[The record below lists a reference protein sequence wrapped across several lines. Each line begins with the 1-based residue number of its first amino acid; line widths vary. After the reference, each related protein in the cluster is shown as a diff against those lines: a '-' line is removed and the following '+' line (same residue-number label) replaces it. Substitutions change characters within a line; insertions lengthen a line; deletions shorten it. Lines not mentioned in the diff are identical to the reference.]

1 MSTSRICLLAAVFL
15 LAPAFAGAAEVAYEI
30 EPAHTYPSF
39 EADHMGLSF
48 WRGKFN
54 TSSGRIVLDREAG
67 SGSVDIKVDIA
78 SIDFGN
84 DAMNEKA
91 RSAEL
96 FDAGKY
102 PQAHYRGRLG
112 GFVDGAPTRVDGSLE
127 LHGKTLPLV
136 LAIDR
141 FKCTKHPMM
150 PRDYCGA
157 NATATLDRA
166 AFGIDAGKDYGFDM
180 KVVLRIQV
188 EVLGP
193 EQAPA
198 KPSQHND

>member
-1 MSTSRICLLAAVFL
+1 MPLPRPALLAAA
-15 LAPAFAGAAEVAYEI
+15 LALVPAFAGAADIVYEI
-30 EPAHTYPSF
+30 DPGHTFPSF

-54 TSSGRIVLDREAG
+54 TTGGRVVLDREAG
-67 SGSVDIKVDIA
+67 RGRVDITVDIA
-78 SIDFGN
+78 SIDFGS
-84 DAMNEKA
+84 DEMNAEARKA
-91 RSAEL
+91 VL
-96 FDAGKY
+96 FDADKY
-102 PQAHYRGRLG
+102 PQAHYRGRLE
-112 GFVDGAPTRVDGSLE
+112 GFVDGAPTRVDGTLE

-141 FKCTKHPMM
+141 FKCMKHPVM
-150 PRDYCGA
+150 PREYCGA

-166 AFGIDAGKDYGFDM
+166 AFGMDAGKDYGFDM
-180 KVVLRIQV
+180 KVALRIQV

-198 KPSQHND
+198 PTP

>member
-1 MSTSRICLLAAVFL
+1 MSLRPALLAAA
-15 LAPAFAGAAEVAYEI
+15 LALVPAIADAADVVYEI
-30 EPAHTYPSF
+30 DPGHTYPSF

-67 SGSVDIKVDIA
+67 SGSVDVAVDIA
-78 SIDFGN
+78 SIDFGHDELN
-84 DAMNEKA
+84 AHA
-91 RSAEL
+91 RAPEL

-102 PQAHYRGRLG
+102 PKAHYRGRLG

-141 FKCTKHPMM
+141 FKCTRHPVM
-150 PRDYCGA
+150 PREYCGA

-166 AFGIDAGKDYGFDM
+166 AFGMDAGKDYGFDM
-180 KVVLRIQV
+180 KVALRIQV

-198 KPSQHND
+198 PAP

>member
-78 SIDFGN
+78 SVDFGN

-198 KPSQHND
+198 KPSQHNE

>member
-1 MSTSRICLLAAVFL
+1 MSLHPTLLAAA
-15 LAPAFAGAAEVAYEI
+15 LALVPAIAGAAGVVYEI
-30 EPAHTYPSF
+30 DPDHTYPSF
-39 EADHMGLSF
+39 EADHMGLSY

-54 TSSGRIVLDREAG
+54 TSSGRILLDRASG
-67 SGSVDIKVDIA
+67 SGSVDVQVDIA

-84 DAMNEKA
+84 DELNAHA
-91 RSAEL
+91 LAPEL

-141 FKCTKHPMM
+141 FKCTKHPML

-157 NATATLDRA
+157 NATATFDRA

-188 EVLGP
+188 EALGP

-198 KPSQHND
+198 TPR

>member
-1 MSTSRICLLAAVFL
+1 MSLPRSALLAA
-15 LAPAFAGAAEVAYEI
+15 AFALLPSIACAAEVIYEI
-30 EPAHTYPSF
+30 DAAHTYPSF

-54 TSSGRIVLDREAG
+54 TSSGRVVLDREAG
-67 SGSVDIKVDIA
+67 RGSVDIAIDIA

-84 DAMNEKA
+84 DALNEHA

-102 PQAHYRGRLG
+102 PQAHYRGRLE
-112 GFVDGAPTRVDGSLE
+112 GFVDGAPTRVDGTLQ

-157 NATATLDRA
+157 NATSTLDRA
-166 AFGIDAGKDYGFDM
+166 AFGMDAGKDYGFDM
-180 KVVLRIQV
+180 KVALRIQV
-188 EVLGP
+188 EALGP
-193 EQAPA
+193 AQPQ
-198 KPSQHND
+198 P

>member
-1 MSTSRICLLAAVFL
+1 MFPIRPTLFAAAFALV
-15 LAPAFAGAAEVAYEI
+15 PALAGAADVVYEI
-30 EPAHTYPSF
+30 DPTHTYPSF

-67 SGSVDIKVDIA
+67 RGSVDVAIDIA

-84 DAMNEKA
+84 DELNVHA
-91 RSAEL
+91 RAAEL

-141 FKCTKHPMM
+141 FKCMKHPMM

-180 KVVLRIQV
+180 KVALRIQV
-188 EVLGP
+188 EALGP

-198 KPSQHND
+198 KPR